1 MNAPSAARIEAATED
16 FYALLPAHIRTVDA
30 AKGSPLK
37 ALVAVL
43 AGGLAEVD
51 GEIDTLLDS
60 LFVDTAPEAALAD
73 FAALVAAEPLRPL
86 PEGAGHNARA
96 YIANTLQYRR
106 GKGTARVLEALAADV
121 GGFGAVAVEYF
132 MRLARTQNLIDPR
145 PERPGTAFLVPGET
159 AARTATAFDRLPRL
173 ADLRSIAR
181 AAGRHHVP
189 NVGVHLLRPIVP
201 AFPAPPGTGIQP
213 GDMNGVPAARAW
225 LNGGA
230 VVPGYFQLAAQP
242 GEPLRLFNPDRRAE
256 SGGGRVIETDLRDR
270 LKRLPLHLETEELRR
285 AALEARPPRLGETP
299 WFDDNG
305 QPFTLFV
312 RTAAA
317 GATFERVPP
326 EQILIANLEAMP
338 SPAGARP
345 AATKAYSWFTNN
357 AGGGAPP
364 LQPVPHNGDAAIR
377 CGFDPVTGRL
387 ITAPPVAPAK
397 EIVEV
402 RIAYAYGIGREIGAG
417 PQERNDDDVPFDIL
431 DSAELRHFVR
441 IVDSTDSRSGAGA
454 AADPVRWVPTLAA
467 ALADWAAL
475 TPVPPAGSAG
485 RRGMIVLARCDVEA
499 GAGNPADFPVALHPA
514 TELHIVSAQWREKN
528 AGPGVA
534 DNPDRR
540 GYVVRKARR
549 FTADGRIRV
558 TASAPP
564 PAGGRAGVLVVDGL
578 EVTGG
583 LSLGAGAASQ
593 LVVRHCTLRAPGAA
607 ALETTAALRDSDI
620 RIERSIVGRIRLD
633 FGAGPAAGS
642 LSISSS
648 LVSADGFAGDAIAA
662 ATIDAS
668 LRDVTIF
675 GPSAFKS
682 LEATNV
688 IFAGASLVTRTQTG
702 CVRYSAIAP
711 GSKMPRRFRCQPDLA
726 IQAAE
731 GLKGAALTP
740 SERAAAVLGVSPIFL
755 DTDLSEPTAAMLHP
769 LTSAAVASGGEG
781 DSEMGVF
788 SASAERLR
796 MSNIESLFDDYVP
809 FGLEAGL
816 IDDTRSTA
824 VAQRRNR
831 P

>member
-1 MNAPSAARIEAATED
+1 MNAPSATRIEAATED
-16 FYALLPAHIRTVDA
+16 FYGLLPAHIRTVDA
-30 AKGSPLK
+30 GNGYPLK
-37 ALVAVL
+37 ALIAVL
-43 AGGLAEVD
+43 AGGAAEID

-60 LFVDTAPEAALAD
+60 LFVDTAPEGGLAD

-96 YIANTLQYRR
+96 YIANTLLYRR

-132 MRLARTQNLIDPR
+132 MRLARTQHLIDLR
-145 PERPGTAFLVPGET
+145 PERPATADLVAGET

-173 ADLRSIAR
+173 VDVRSIAR

-201 AFPAPPGTGIQP
+201 AFPAPPGDGLAAA
-213 GDMNGVPAARAW
+213 DMNGVPVARPW
-225 LNGGA
+225 LNGTTL
-230 VVPGYFQLAAQP
+230 VPGYFQLAAQP
-242 GEPLRLFNPDRRAE
+242 GDILRLFNPDRRAE

-270 LKRLPLHLETEELRR
+270 LKRLPLHLETEERRR
-285 AALEARPPRLGETP
+285 AGLEGRPPRLGETP
-299 WFDDNG
+299 WFDDAG

-317 GATFERVPP
+317 GALFERVRP

-338 SPAGARP
+338 TPTARP
-345 AATKAYSWFTNN
+345 AAAKAYKWFTNN

-364 LQPVPHNGDAAIR
+364 LQPDAHNANAKIR

-417 PQERNDDDVPFDIL
+417 PQDRNDDDVPFDIL
-431 DSAELRHFVR
+431 DTAELQHFVR
-441 IVDSTDSRSGAGA
+441 IVDATAPAIVGPGIAVVA
-454 AADPVRWVPTLAA
+454 TLAQ
-467 ALADWAAL
+467 ALADWKGLIPIA
-475 TPVPPAGSAG
+475 PAGSRG
-485 RRGMIVLARCDVEA
+485 RRGLIVLARCDRET
-499 GAGNPADFPVALHPA
+499 GAGSPAVFPVFVHPG
-514 TELHIVSAQWREKN
+514 TELHIVSGQWRKPK
-528 AGPGVA
+528 AGPGIVV
-534 DNPDRR
+534 NPERL
-540 GYVVRKARR
+540 GYVVRKDRR
-549 FTADGRIRV
+549 FTADGRVRV
-558 TASAPP
+558 MASAAPP
-564 PAGGRAGVLVVDGL
+564 LGGRPGVLILDGL
-578 EVTGG
+578 EITAGV
-583 LSLGAGAASQ
+583 SLAAGALSQ
-593 LVVRHCTLRAPGAA
+593 LSVRHCTLRAPGAA
-607 ALETTAALRDSDI
+607 ALETTAALRQADI
-620 RIERSIVGRIRLD
+620 RIDRSIVGRIRLD
-633 FGAGPAAGS
+633 FGAGPAVGTLA
-642 LSISSS
+642 ISGS
-648 LVSADGFAGDAIAA
+648 LVSADGFGGDAIAA

-668 LRDVTIF
+668 LKDVTIF

-688 IFAGASLVTRTQTG
+688 IFAGPALVTRRQIG

-711 GSKMPRRFRCQPDLA
+711 ASKMPRRFRCEPDLA
-726 IQAAE
+726 VQAAE
-731 GLKGAALTP
+731 ARKGAPLTAA
-740 SERAAAVLGVSPIFL
+740 ERSATVLGVTPIFL
-755 DTDLSEPTAAMLHP
+755 DTGLGEPTVAMLHP
-769 LTSAAVASGGEG
+769 LTSAAIASGGEG
-781 DSEMGVF
+781 DCEMGVF
-788 SASAERLR
+788 AASAERLR